1 MELIAAIL
9 LAGPLGYLVRDSRR
23 ALIAYLAVWAA
34 IFPFQT
40 YVVMYAD
47 SDPGASTFDNALY
60 WVFNAMILA
69 AGIGLNR
76 YAARLAARRRYT
88 RSSTIAMP

>member
-23 ALIAYLAVWAA
+23 ALIAYLAVWAV
-34 IFPFQT
+34 IFPVQT
-40 YVVMYAD
+40 SIVLYAD
-47 SDPGASTFDNALY
+47 NDPDATFADNLLY

-69 AGIGLNR
+69 LGIGLNR